1 LAPRVGKSPTAC
13 RSSAKAI
20 YAERWSNTPATTT
33 ADAPTGHVGLPPDQ
47 STAMLERLIIK
58 HG

>member
-1 LAPRVGKSPTAC
+1 LAPRAGKSPTAC

-20 YAERWSNTPATTT
+20 HAERWSNTPATT
-33 ADAPTGHVGLPPDQ
+33 ADAPTGRLGLPPDQ

-58 HG
+58 HA